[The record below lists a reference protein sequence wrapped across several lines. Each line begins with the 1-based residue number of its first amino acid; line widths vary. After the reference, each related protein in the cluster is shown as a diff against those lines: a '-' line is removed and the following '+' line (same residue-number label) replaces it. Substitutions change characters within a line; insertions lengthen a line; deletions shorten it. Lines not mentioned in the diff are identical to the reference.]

1 MKHFRLFTLAALMIF
16 TLQSG
21 FGQARAILTGHVL
34 DQTTGSSLTGATIT
48 IEGTTNGTIADL
60 NGEYTLTN
68 IPAGNHTI
76 VFSFISYEA
85 VSMALVFT
93 DGETKELDVELA
105 METIGLE
112 EVVVTTQLFGQRKA
126 ISQQLTSDAIV
137 NVVSDDKIQELPDV
151 NAAEA
156 IARLP
161 GIALNRSGGEGQK
174 VIIRGM
180 EPKFS
185 AITVNGVRI
194 PSNSSTDRSVDLSL
208 ISPELLSG
216 IEVFKAPLPDMD
228 AESSAG
234 TVNLKLKKAP
244 NTEII
249 QAKLLGGYNALN
261 EDFGDYKGL
270 LQYSNRFFKS
280 KLGVLAQGTIER
292 FNRGGDNISYNWRQG
307 STNEET
313 GITAIEGN
321 SLDLNATQESRK
333 RYNGSVNLDYDL
345 NATNSLTFFGIFSRT
360 SRERFSMSNSYGP
373 GEPSIGYSGSSSD
386 NVLDLYTLSL
396 GGDHTLGIVTIDWSL
411 SSSTSTGSNPKDFD
425 MDLSTI
431 TVGGLF
437 DPALDRSGHPR
448 TFLDAARI
456 NTDEVYLTRNTLY
469 DRETK
474 ENTRS
479 AFLNFQIPV
488 QFSNSI
494 KGTFKFGGRY
504 TTMDRDRE
512 VDGLAER
519 FYYLG
524 TDAVWRADDLYEGEL
539 LYIPSNSSLISA
551 ENFRG
556 NEELGVVL
564 ENGEYFAF
572 PGTLEKNKVDGWA
585 ENQLENFT
593 VDRYAEAD
601 NYRVTESV
609 TAGYAMLKLNFG
621 DKLMIIPGFRY
632 EYSDNE
638 YYGVRSQADGTYGQN
653 GIITDTTTH
662 QSYGEFFPHLH
673 LKFKPFEWFD
683 VRASYAKTI
692 ARPNYNYLIPSAE
705 INNSQNVIS
714 AGNPNLS
721 HSITTGY
728 DLSFSFFDQRWGLL
742 TIGGFYKDI
751 DNIFI
756 PRTQQLINA
765 ETAEELGWPGYS
777 GYRLASYANLPDSK
791 VYGYELEL
799 QSNLS
804 WVNNFLRGI
813 VFSVNYARLYS
824 ETEVYFLTSKT
835 TFSGGFPPIPTTTYF
850 DNQRIV
856 TMPTQAPHIFRASLG
871 YDIKGFSVRF
881 SSSFQGTKARSYS
894 VNKDFDS
901 YDLQFWRFDASA
913 KQQIGERWSIFLNLN
928 NISNQQDISFTRNEN
943 YISNIQTYGFTGTV
957 GVQFRY
963 ARTKE

>member
-1 MKHFRLFTLAALMIF
+1 MRHFRLFVFLATTLF
-16 TLQSG
+16 FVQSSY
-21 FGQARAILTGHVL
+21 GQGRAVLTGSVL
-34 DQTTGSSLTGATIT
+34 DEGTGSSLTGATIT
-48 IEGTTNGTIADL
+48 IEGTTNGTIADI
-60 NGEYTLTN
+60 NGDYTLTN
-68 IPAGNHTI
+68 IPAGSHTI
-76 VFSFISYEA
+76 MFSFISYET
-85 VSMALVFT
+85 VTMTLDFT
-93 DGETKELDVELA
+93 DGETKEVDVNMSVSSVGLD
-105 METIGLE
+105 
-112 EVVVTTQLFGQRKA
+112 EVVVTAQLFGQRKA

-208 ISPELLSG
+208 IAPELLSG

-244 NTEII
+244 NTELI
-249 QAKLLGGYNALN
+249 QAKFLGGYNALN

-270 LQYSNRFFKS
+270 LQYSNRFFNS

-307 STNEET
+307 STDEET

-321 SLDLNATQESRK
+321 NLALQATQENRK
-333 RYNGSVNLDYDL
+333 RYNGSVNLDYVL

-360 SRERFSMSNSYGP
+360 SRERFTMSNTYDPNAP
-373 GEPSIGYSGSSSD
+373 GIDYAGSSSD

-396 GGDHTLGIVTIDWSL
+396 GGDHTFGILTMDWSL
-411 SSSTSTGSNPKDFD
+411 SNSVSTGTSPDDFE
-425 MDLSTI
+425 MRFTTI
-431 TVGGLF
+431 TVGGLY
-437 DPALDRSGHPR
+437 DPSLDRSGHPI
-448 TFLDAARI
+448 TFLDAAQI
-456 NTDEVYLTRNTLY
+456 NTDEVYLSQNDLF
-469 DRETK
+469 DRKTK

-479 AFLNFQIPV
+479 AFLNLQLPV
-488 QFSNSI
+488 QFSNAI

-512 VDGLAER
+512 VDALSER

-524 TDAVWRADDLYEGEL
+524 TDAVWRADNLYEGEL
-539 LYIPSNSSLISA
+539 IYIPSNASLISA

-556 NEELGVVL
+556 DQDLGVEL
-564 ENGEYFAF
+564 EDGTYFPF
-572 PGTLEKNKVDGWA
+572 PGTLDKEKIDGWA
-585 ENQLENFT
+585 ENQEANFAEN
-593 VDRYAEAD
+593 RYSQSD
-601 NYRVTESV
+601 NYKVKESV
-609 TAGYAMLKLNFG
+609 AAGYAMLKLNFG
-621 DKLMIIPGFRY
+621 DKLMIIPGVRY

-638 YYGVRSQADGTYGQN
+638 YYGIRSQADGTYGQS
-653 GIITDTTTH
+653 GIVEDTTTY
-662 QSYGEFFPHLH
+662 QSYGELFPHLH
-673 LKFKPFEWFD
+673 VKYKPTDWFD

-692 ARPNYNYLIPSAE
+692 ARPNYNYLIPNAS
-705 INNSQNVIS
+705 INNSSNRMN

-728 DLSFSFFDQRWGLL
+728 DLSFSFFSPKWGLF
-742 TIGGFYKDI
+742 TVGGFYKDI
-751 DNIFI
+751 DNIFV
-756 PRTQQLINA
+756 PRTQQLTDQ
-765 ETAEELGWPGYS
+765 ETADEVGWPDYV
-777 GYRLASYANLPDSK
+777 GYRLSSYANLPDSK

-799 QSNLS
+799 QSNLG

-824 ETEVYFLTSKT
+824 ETEVYFLTSET

-850 DNQRIV
+850 DNQRTV

-871 YDIKGFSVRF
+871 YDIKGFSVRL

-894 VNKDFDS
+894 LNKDFDS

-913 KQQIGERWSIFLNLN
+913 KQKIGERWSVFLNLN
-928 NISNQQDISFTRNEN
+928 NISNQKDVRFTRNEN
-943 YISNIQTYGFTGTV
+943 YISNIQTYGFTGTI

-963 ARTKE
+963 AKTK

>member
-1 MKHFRLFTLAALMIF
+1 MKHFRLVLFTSFLILIS
-16 TLQSG
+16 QIG
-21 FGQARAILTGHVL
+21 FGQGRAVLTGTLV
-34 DQTTGSSLTGATIT
+34 DESTGSSLTGATIT

-68 IPAGNHTI
+68 IPAGTHK
-76 VFSFISYEA
+76 VLFSFIGYETVA
-85 VSMALVFT
+85 MSLEFAE
-93 DGETKELDVELA
+93 GETKVMNVNLT
-105 METIGLE
+105 MESFGLE

-208 ISPELLSG
+208 IAPELLSG

-244 NTEII
+244 NTEIL
-249 QAKLLGGYNALN
+249 QLKLLGGYNALN
-261 EDFGDYKGL
+261 KDFGDYKGL
-270 LQYSNRFFKS
+270 LQYSNRLFNG

-307 STNEET
+307 STDEET

-321 SLDLNATQESRK
+321 RLALQATQESRK
-333 RYNGSVNLDYDL
+333 RYNGSINLDYDL

-360 SRERFSMSNSYGP
+360 SRERFTMSNTYDPNAP
-373 GEPSIGYSGSSSD
+373 GIDYAGSSSD

-396 GGDHTLGIVTIDWSL
+396 SGDHTFGILTMDWNL
-411 SSSTSTGSNPKDFD
+411 SNSVSTGTSPDDFE
-425 MDLSTI
+425 MRFNTI
-431 TVGGLF
+431 TVGGLY
-437 DPALDRSGHPR
+437 DPSLDRASHPKN
-448 TFLDAARI
+448 FLDAAQI
-456 NTDEVYLTRNTLY
+456 NTDEVYLGQNDLF
-469 DRETK
+469 DRKTK
-474 ENTRS
+474 ENTKS
-479 AFLNFQIPV
+479 AYLNLQLPV
-488 QFSNSI
+488 QFSNAI

-504 TTMDRDRE
+504 TAMDRDRE
-512 VDGLAER
+512 VDALAER

-539 LYIPSNSSLISA
+539 IYIPSNASLISA

-556 NEELGVVL
+556 DQDLGVVL
-564 ENGEYFAF
+564 ENGEYFPF
-572 PGTLEKNKVDGWA
+572 PGGALDKEKVDAWA
-585 ENQLENFT
+585 KNQEDNFT
-593 VDRYAEAD
+593 VNRYDLVD
-601 NYRVTESV
+601 NYKVKESV
-609 TAGYAMLKLNFG
+609 AAGYAMLKLNFG
-621 DKLMIIPGFRY
+621 DKLMIIPGVRY

-638 YYGVRSQADGTYGQN
+638 YFGYRSQADGTYGQS
-653 GIITDTTTH
+653 GIVEDTTTY
-662 QSYGEFFPHLH
+662 QSYGELFPHLH
-673 LKFKPFEWFD
+673 LKFKPIDWFD

-692 ARPNYNYLIPSAE
+692 ARPNYNYLIPNAE
-705 INNSQNVIS
+705 INNSGNRIS

-728 DLSFSFFDQRWGLL
+728 DLSFSFFSQKWGLF

-756 PRTQQLINA
+756 PRTQQLVDQ
-765 ETAEELGWPGYS
+765 ETAEEVGWPDYS
-777 GYRLASYANLPDSK
+777 GYRLSSYANLPDSK

-799 QSNLS
+799 QSNLG

-824 ETEVYFLTSKT
+824 ETQVYFLTSET
-835 TFSGGFPPIPTTTYF
+835 TFSGGFPPIPTTIYY

-894 VNKDFDS
+894 LNKDFDS

-913 KQQIGERWSIFLNLN
+913 KQKIGDRWSIFLNLN
-928 NISNQQDISFTRNEN
+928 NISNQQDIRFTRNEN
-943 YISNIQTYGFTGTV
+943 YISNIQTYGFTGTI

-963 ARTKE
+963 ARTK